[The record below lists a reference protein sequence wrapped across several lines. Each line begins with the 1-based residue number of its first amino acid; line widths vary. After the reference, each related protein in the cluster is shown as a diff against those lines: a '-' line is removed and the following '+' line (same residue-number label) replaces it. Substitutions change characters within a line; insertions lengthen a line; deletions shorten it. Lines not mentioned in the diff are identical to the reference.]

1 MGMGLKIEED
11 EDSMDL
17 LVESMRKSYSDS
29 VSQALKDYEFSFVIS
44 DPRLPDNPIVYAS
57 EGFFKMTGYSREEVV
72 GHNCRFLQGPDTDR
86 RTVLELRDAIREER
100 TVQVRILN
108 YTKEGKSFWN
118 LFHLAPVFSKA
129 DGTVIHF
136 VGVQTPVSSQLAS
149 TEKMSSCLVSPRTL
163 YPQKV
168 SLVVGNQD
176 ENAGMSEPQLITPKT
191 MSNCLSE
198 SIEQLAANGPAA
210 AEESQA
216 SKSQGTE
223 EGKAAD
229 AVKCLVS
236 QLVESSKGKEG
247 VDEKRCKQLSE
258 CPAEGVV
265 NSSLMLSLTRIHQS
279 FVLADPNLPDMPI
292 VHASDLFLHLTG
304 YSREE
309 GVGRNCRFLQGPD
322 TDPAAVAQIRESI
335 SKEKPCSVRILNY
348 RKDKRPFWNLLHLSP
363 VRSCGGKVA
372 FYVGVQLQVLA
383 ADEEVEEGRGLN
395 AQMKQLSAVGAVRVA
410 VRSLQ
415 GGGLRRCVG
424 STS

>member
-1 MGMGLKIEED
+1 MGMGLKIDEE
-11 EDSMDL
+11 EESMDL
-17 LVESMRKSYSDS
+17 LVESMRNTYADT
-29 VSQALKDYEFSFVIS
+29 VREALKDYEFSFVIS

-57 EGFFKMTGYSREEVV
+57 EGFFKMTGYSRDEVV

-100 TVQVRILN
+100 QAQVRILN
-108 YTKEGKSFWN
+108 YTKDGRPFWN

-136 VGVQTPVSSQLAS
+136 VGVQTPISPQLAS
-149 TEKMSSCLVSPRTL
+149 TDNIPSCLVSSQTL
-163 YPQKV
+163 LPQKL
-168 SLVVGNQD
+168 SLVVGSHV
-176 ENAGMSEPQLITPKT
+176 ENDAVSEPLLITPKT
-191 MSNCLSE
+191 VSNCLSE
-198 SIEQLAANGPAA
+198 SFKQLSANGPSA
-210 AEESQA
+210 AED
-216 SKSQGTE
+216 SKGNSQGTE
-223 EGKAAD
+223 EVKATD

-236 QLVESSKGKEG
+236 QLVASSKGKEG

-265 NSSLMLSLTRIHQS
+265 NSSLMLSLTRIQQS

-309 GVGRNCRFLQGPD
+309 VVGRNCRFLQGPD
-322 TDPAAVAQIRESI
+322 TDPAAVEQIRESI
-335 SKEKPCSVRILNY
+335 RQDKPCSVRILNY
-348 RKDKRPFWNLLHLSP
+348 RKDRRPFWNLLHLSP

-372 FYVGVQLQVLA
+372 FYVGVQLQVMA
-383 ADEEVEEGRGLN
+383 ADEEVEEGSGLS
-395 AQMKQLSAVGAVRVA
+395 AQMKQLSAVGAIRVA

-415 GGGLRRCVG
+415 GGGLRRCAG
-424 STS
+424 SSS